1 MAKHVTSIRR
11 STALDGTWVVK
22 CRCGFHKYAGRN
34 SLTAANIA
42 QQHKKANR

>member
-1 MAKHVTSIRR
+1 MAKHSTSIRH

-22 CRCGFHKYAGRN
+22 CHCGFHKYAGRN
-34 SLTAANIA
+34 KLAAAQIA